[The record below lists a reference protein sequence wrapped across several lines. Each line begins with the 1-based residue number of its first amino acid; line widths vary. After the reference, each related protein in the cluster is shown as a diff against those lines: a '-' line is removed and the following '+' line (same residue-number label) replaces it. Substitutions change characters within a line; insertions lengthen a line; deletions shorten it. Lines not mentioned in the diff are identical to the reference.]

1 MGQSRIQGDQR
12 RVNKFGHRNVRG
24 VVTAQLVAQCPHPAG
39 ERRVGAQLDV
49 HIDHCPVGRCRSI
62 DKQQAC
68 AQLPPQRVG
77 DLERQ
82 ELRRRQDMPGEPAR
96 YPPTGGTLVDQQ
108 GHHRGCVHDEG
119 STSDRGGQSAQRRSA
134 STASRMS
141 ATGIS
146 VVAVCGRTRLISS
159 STVILLAASVSS
171 ASRYSCSDRPEP
183 AARAARMFRTCSG
196 TLRMVIAPVMRL
208 FWLHR
213 QRSAADHPKNPIRTR
228 DRQTRPGSPSSPH
241 LSARSPPG
249 PRG

>member
-12 RVNKFGHRNVRG
+12 RVNQFGHRNVRG
-24 VVTAQLVAQCPHPAG
+24 VVAAQLVAQCPYPARQ
-39 ERRVGAQLDV
+39 RRVGPQLDV
-49 HIDHCPVGRCRSI
+49 RIDHCPVGRCRSI

-159 STVILLAASVSS
+159 SILLAASVSS

-213 QRSAADHPKNPIRTR
+213 PLSAADHPKNPIRTR